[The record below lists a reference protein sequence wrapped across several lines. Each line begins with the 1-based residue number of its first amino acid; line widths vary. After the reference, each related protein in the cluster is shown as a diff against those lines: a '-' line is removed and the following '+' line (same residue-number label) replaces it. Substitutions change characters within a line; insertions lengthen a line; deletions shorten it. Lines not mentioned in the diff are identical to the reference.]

1 MRESQIRKLIVK
13 ECQVLGLDGAE
24 FIHEFQISG
33 GRVRADVVALKN
45 GVHGIEIKSK
55 FDNLNR
61 LKHQL
66 AGYAKVF
73 NSVTLV
79 CDSKFEGKIDS
90 VIPDWFGISIAT
102 ESELIVKRRAQL
114 NPLIRPEFILGTLT
128 KKELAF
134 CATEFIEGV
143 KPATKAA
150 SFLRFQLNQS
160 LSPKQIY
167 ELYEQCLRT
176 RFRDSSE

>member
-1 MRESQIRKLIVK
+1 MRESQIRELIVK
-13 ECQVLGLDGAE
+13 KCQVLRLDGAE
-24 FIHEFQISG
+24 FIHEFKLGG

-55 FDNLNR
+55 FDNLTR

-79 CDSKFEGKIDS
+79 CDSKFEGKVDS
-90 VIPDWFGISIAT
+90 LIPDWFGITIAT
-102 ESELIVKRRAQL
+102 ESELRVKRLAQA
-114 NPLIRPEFILGTLT
+114 NPLIRPEFILETLT
-128 KKELAF
+128 KKELSF
-134 CATEFIEGV
+134 CAMEFIKGMQCS
-143 KPATKAA
+143 TKTA
-150 SFLRFQLNQS
+150 SFLRLQLNQS

-167 ELYEQCLRT
+167 ELYEQCLKT